1 MNHLRRFGPLLII
14 ALFAFIPLVI
24 TNTYMVHGLLAKVC
38 IYVIVVAGLDLVSGF
53 SGDIS
58 VGHAG
63 LLAIGAYASAIIC
76 WKFGGWWTEH
86 TGLGPGLLWLCTVPI
101 SVALTALAGIILGVP
116 SLRLSGPYLA
126 MTTIAFGLIVQTII
140 NESEHLTKGST
151 GITEVPPLRFGS
163 LSLDG
168 NNFYYLTFFAM
179 LLVLFLKRQLVFS
192 FWGRAF
198 EALKENAL
206 AAECSGVSRYRFKL
220 GAFVLSAA
228 FTGLAGAL
236 FIHLNKYCGPL
247 TFSLQFSIDFL
258 IMLIL
263 GGTRSL
269 VGPIIGT
276 LIVVALPDVFNDIAE
291 YQLMIFGGL
300 LLFTL
305 YFLPGGIVGLF
316 STLWHKIAAKR
327 HGAADEARSFVG
339 EPDAIP
345 ETAHRDAETLHL
357 HAIHNLRDAKGSA
370 AGGGANGAA
379 SVLKTDALTI
389 AFGGL
394 VAVNKLDLEVR
405 PGEVHALIGPNGSG
419 KSTTVNLLSGVYR
432 PTGGRILFS
441 NSPLEGMSPHTISRA
456 GIARTFQSVALFG
469 DMTLLGN
476 VMVGLHHTFAKVGLL
491 DIFFSTPRANRE
503 ERSARARAQLLLD
516 FVGLGALANERAR
529 NLPYGKQRLLEIAR
543 ALAQDP
549 TLILLDEP
557 AAGCTAGEIASID
570 EIIDKIKAAGLSIL
584 LIEHH
589 MDLVMNVSDRITV
602 LDFGQKIA
610 NGTPAEIQRDERVIS
625 AYLGAPAAARDQPHA
640 ASGISSVRRRTSFRP
655 PPQFRRTRPERFR
668 KPFLPLLRCSK
679 SAISRFPTVRCA
691 RSKVCRSP
699 CPRANLF
706 ASSAQMAPARQRSC
720 VPSPGCLRRSA
731 ARSRCAANRSSGKS
745 RTASPARASDTSR
758 KTGASFPTKACR
770 TISSSAPTP
779 ASAKRSAPSWTPK
792 WKRSTQRFL
801 GSKNAGSNSP
811 ARSPAANS
819 RCSPSVAR

>member
-1 MNHLRRFGPLLII
+1 MNVLRRLGPLLVI
-14 ALFAFIPLVI
+14 ALFAFVPLVI

-63 LLAIGAYASAIIC
+63 LLAVGAYVSAIIC
-76 WKFGGWWTEH
+76 WKFGGWWAAH
-86 TGLGPGLLWLCTVPI
+86 TGLGPGMLWLCTVPI
-101 SVALTALAGIILGVP
+101 SIALTALAGIILGVP

-140 NESEHLTKGST
+140 NESEGLTKGST

-168 NNFYYLTFFAM
+168 NNFYYLTFFTM

-316 STLWHKIAAKR
+316 TSGWRKIFASR
-327 HGAADEARSFVG
+327 GPARSFAG
-339 EPDAIP
+339 EPDATP

-357 HAIHNLRDAKGSA
+357 QALYNLRDNNA
-370 AGGGANGAA
+370 AGDANG
-379 SVLKTDALTI
+379 SSTVLKTDALTI

-441 NSPLEGMSPHTISRA
+441 NASLNGLSPHNISRA

-476 VMVGLHHTFAKVGLL
+476 VMVGLHHTFAKVGLI
-491 DIFFSTPRANRE
+491 DIFLSTPRANRE
-503 ERSARARAQLLLD
+503 ERSARARAQLLLE
-516 FVGLGALANERAR
+516 FVGLGGLANERAR

-543 ALAQDP
+543 ALAQNP

-557 AAGCTAGEIASID
+557 AAGCTAGEIAAID
-570 EIIDKIKAAGLSIL
+570 GIIDKIKAAGLSIL

-610 NGTPAEIQRDERVIS
+610 NGTPAEIQRDPRVIS
-625 AYLGAPAAARDQPHA
+625 AYLGAPAEEL
-640 ASGISSVRRRTSFRP
+640 P
-655 PPQFRRTRPERFR
+655 PT
-668 KPFLPLLRCSK
+668 
-679 SAISRFPTVRCA
+679 A
-691 RSKVCRSP
+691 
-699 CPRANLF
+699 
-706 ASSAQMAPARQRSC
+706 APA
-720 VPSPGCLRRSA
+720 
-731 ARSRCAANRSSGKS
+731 
-745 RTASPARASDTSR
+745 TA
-758 KTGASFPTKACR
+758 
-770 TISSSAPTP
+770 
-779 ASAKRSAPSWTPK
+779 
-792 WKRSTQRFL
+792 
-801 GSKNAGSNSP
+801 
-811 ARSPAANS
+811 
-819 RCSPSVAR
+819 